1 MEEIYGP
8 YGNMGQGTQRISTIW
23 GGKMHYCLVS
33 QWISILCSRPMK
45 KGMVPQRC
53 QCQALCK
60 GWRRIS
66 DDCGFCLDRFW
77 LACFTWWKEISMTNL
92 WTRKES
98 WWLFFKWRH
107 HCTGRRSNWHSQ
119 GILPWVWPCSYLQQC
134 DYSPKACWGCSIC
147 LKDAER
153 HSETWNKLGNWSL
166 KTQSNYRKDCLP
178 TWWINQENQD
188 LDEGWAVQQWWS
200 PTTVFLSGSPRQ
212 KSMGKIQGD
221 GSDSAGERIWGHVK
235 SARIM
240 QKV

>member
-107 HCTGRRSNWHSQ
+107 HCTGRWSNWHSQ
-119 GILPWVWPCSYLQQC
+119 GI
-134 DYSPKACWGCSIC
+134 
-147 LKDAER
+147 
-153 HSETWNKLGNWSL
+153 
-166 KTQSNYRKDCLP
+166 P
-178 TWWINQENQD
+178 TWWINWENQD
-188 LDEGWAVQQWWS
+188 LEEGWAVRQWWS
-200 PTTVFLSGSPRQ
+200 ATTVFLSGSPRQ
-212 KSMGKIQGD
+212 KYTGKIQGD

-235 SARIM
+235 SACIV